1 MCKMDRRTWD
11 QYQMKDSQH
20 FCYPW
25 IQMGGWGP
33 RKKKKVILLI
43 ASELTYIISLA
54 SKVAAH
60 YCYFYLQTG

>member
-1 MCKMDRRTWD
+1 
-11 QYQMKDSQH
+11 MKDSQH

-33 RKKKKVILLI
+33 RKKKVILLI
-43 ASELTYIISLA
+43 TSELTYIISLA